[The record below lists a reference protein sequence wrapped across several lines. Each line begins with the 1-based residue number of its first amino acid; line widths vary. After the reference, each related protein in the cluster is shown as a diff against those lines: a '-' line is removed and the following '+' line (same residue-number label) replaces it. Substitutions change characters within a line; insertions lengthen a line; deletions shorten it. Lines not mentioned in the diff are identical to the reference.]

1 MKRSGIPKNIGFHI
15 DFIVIWWLERH
26 ISMKTLYDAGPGVV
40 QYLGVDEMYLAIV
53 ESLYTLQNY
62 MRCQN
67 DC

>member
-1 MKRSGIPKNIGFHI
+1 
-15 DFIVIWWLERH
+15 
-26 ISMKTLYDAGPGVV
+26 MKTLYDAGPGVA

-67 DC
+67 AC